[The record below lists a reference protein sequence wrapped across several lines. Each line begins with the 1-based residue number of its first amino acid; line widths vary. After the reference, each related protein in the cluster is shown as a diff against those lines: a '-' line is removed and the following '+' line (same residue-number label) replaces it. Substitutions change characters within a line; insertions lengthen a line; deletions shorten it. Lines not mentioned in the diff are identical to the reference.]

1 MTPRPELPPTIQP
14 TLPHPAQPAAP
25 RPEGLGERLG
35 DYVLLGELGR
45 GGMGVVYKAFEPHL
59 GRYVAVKMILSGA
72 LSTPADLQRFHAEA
86 SAAARLQHP
95 HIVKV
100 HRVGVHDDRHFFAM
114 DLIDGQSLAAR
125 LAEGPVPSRTAARY
139 LLAVARA
146 IHHAHKA
153 NVLHRDLKP

>member
-1 MTPRPELPPTIQP
+1 
-14 TLPHPAQPAAP
+14 
-25 RPEGLGERLG
+25 
-35 DYVLLGELGR
+35 
-45 GGMGVVYKAFEPHL
+45 

-153 NVLHRDLKP
+153 NVLHRDLKPGNILLDADDQPHVTDFGLAKQLGGEGGHTATGAVLGTPSYMAPEQASASK